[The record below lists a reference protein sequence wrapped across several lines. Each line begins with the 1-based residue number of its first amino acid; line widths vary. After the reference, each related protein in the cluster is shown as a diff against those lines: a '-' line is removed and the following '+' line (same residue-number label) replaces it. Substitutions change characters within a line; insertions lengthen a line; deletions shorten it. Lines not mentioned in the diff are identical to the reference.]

1 MGIFNLKKTQYINI
15 PELKKFGC
23 SWYFVFGGR
32 DTGKSYGTKKE
43 LIQQAYQPN
52 VEERDNN
59 KRFMY
64 LRAYDAD
71 ITNDK
76 VFNYFK
82 DMITNSKGEH
92 EIEKITKGKY
102 KSIRVYNGKIFLIN
116 VDENGKDV
124 EKPYLIGYFDAL
136 NVATR
141 LKSQSMLDV
150 DNVILEEFM
159 NESRPKQCEELVNI
173 ISTVARSKFIKVWC
187 IGNNE
192 RRNNA
197 WFRYFELK
205 NAMKQEKGTIE
216 IYEFE
221 NGDVDDNG
229 KPIII
234 KVASCYCHDADRK
247 GMFYGEAAEQNNG
260 GWKAKKKP
268 LITIEELEK
277 YTKIYTVYFRHH
289 EFGWAGDV
297 YIDDTTGGI
306 FWHIREHN
314 KRLPNDAR
322 VVSDKMNVNPMY
334 TQNLNAINKFETL
347 AFDALRNGKAYYTD
361 NLTGTEF
368 EQAYR
373 VFLFYSLGNEE

>member
-1 MGIFNLKKTQYINI
+1 M
-15 PELKKFGC
+15 
-23 SWYFVFGGR
+23 FGGR
-32 DTGKSYGTKKE
+32 DTGKSYGVKKE
-43 LIQQAYQPN
+43 VLIKEAYRTDL
-52 VEERDNN
+52 EDRDNHH
-59 KRFMY
+59 RFMY
-64 LRAYDAD
+64 LRAYDNEV
-71 ITNDK
+71 TNDQ

-92 EIEKITKGKY
+92 EIEKITHGKY
-102 KSIRVYNGKIFLIN
+102 KSLRVYNGKIFLIN
-116 VDENGKDV
+116 VDENGKDI

-136 NVATR
+136 NVATK

-159 NESRPKQCEELVNI
+159 NESRPQQCEELVNI
-173 ISTVARSKFIKVWC
+173 ISTVARSKIIKVWC

-205 NAMKQEKGTIE
+205 NAMKQEKGTVE

-221 NGDVDDNG
+221 NGDIDQKTG
-229 KPIII
+229 KPVVI
-234 KVASCYCHDADRK
+234 KVASCYCHDATKK

-260 GWKAKKKP
+260 DWKAKAKP
-268 LITIEELEK
+268 CVTVQELEK
-277 YTKIYTVYFRHH
+277 YTKVYTVYFRQYN
-289 EFGWAGDV
+289 FGWCGDV
-297 YIDDTTGGI
+297 YIDDATGGI

-322 VVSDKMNVNPMY
+322 VVSDKMNVNPLY

-347 AFDALRNGKAYYTD
+347 AFDALRNGKAFYTD

-373 VFLFYSLGNEE
+373 TFLFYSLGNEE